1 MYRIL
6 KNAILLGLIILL
18 SAWGWTLYQQRA
30 ESEQEILPLPE
41 LDKAKAKE
49 NVVEPDTTEKEP
61 DNPPEL
67 NLNIIQSLSNEK
79 VDTSSEQGP
88 PLDTSTSSVS
98 GSGSGSGSSSSS
110 SSTSINE
117 LLPEKPVPKK
127 YLKYGYEGQEEDRH
141 KLNLGVQDD
150 NLNVKL
156 GVEADKD
163 RNTNVNSVDIEV
175 KLPD

>member
-49 NVVEPDTTEKEP
+49 NVVEPDKTEKEP

-98 GSGSGSGSSSSS
+98 GSSS